1 MEPTHVLVD
10 VFDHPVEAGL
20 LLPEAEI
27 GETLRVFLRG
37 DEGTM
42 WSVRAEVGEE
52 GFLRR
57 GLGLDPA
64 ERGGEKDVGAEALG
78 PDKATIVADH
88 GVGVGI
94 VRRVGA
100 RAVIDLADP
109 ASPVDEDFIETSLL
123 RLVFRL
129 VAEVPF
135 PENA

>member
-1 MEPTHVLVD
+1 
-10 VFDHPVEAGL
+10 
-20 LLPEAEI
+20 
-27 GETLRVFLRG
+27 
-37 DEGTM
+37 
-42 WSVRAEVGEE
+42 
-52 GFLRR
+52 
-57 GLGLDPA
+57 
-64 ERGGEKDVGAEALG
+64 
-78 PDKATIVADH
+78 VADH

-100 RAVIDLADP
+100 RAVIGLADP